1 MPTFTVAQLAE
12 RVAGAV
18 VGDATSHV
26 TGVAPLGEAGRGD
39 LTFVAGARYV
49 SRLGSTRP
57 SAILVPDGLEL
68 DAPGSTLIRVT
79 DPQLAF
85 SRLVPLFHPPEP
97 LRPGVATTASL
108 GAGASLGSDVRIEPY
123 ALIGDGAKIGD
134 RSCIGSFTVIEAG
147 AELGDDCRIAHS
159 CSILADV
166 QLGDRVLVHPGTRI
180 GTDGFGYARG
190 PEGAV
195 KIPQVG
201 GCRVGDDVEIGAN
214 CTIDRGSLGDTSI
227 GARTKIDNL
236 VHIGHNVEVG
246 EDCMIVAQVGVAG
259 SVRIGQGAAL
269 AGQAGIAGHLT
280 IGPGARIAAQAGV
293 IGNVPPGAE
302 YSGYPARP
310 HAHAMRASAAL
321 LKLPDALKRL
331 EALERR
337 LGDRDD
343 GARPAI
349 DSRAAA
355 PHPVP
360 HETPPT
366 EVTAPDRPEP
376 GAGGGSE

>member
-18 VGDATSHV
+18 VGDPTSQV
-26 TGVAPLGEAGRGD
+26 SGVAALGEAGPGD
-39 LTFVAGARYV
+39 LTFVAGARYA

-68 DAPGSTLIRVT
+68 DAPGSTLIRVA

-85 SRLVPLFHPPEP
+85 SRLVPLFHPPET
-97 LRPGVATTASL
+97 LRPGVATSASI
-108 GAGASLGSDVRIEPY
+108 GAEVSLGSDVRIEPY
-123 ALIGDGAKIGD
+123 ALIGDGVKIGD

-147 AELGDDCRIAHS
+147 AEVGEDCRIAHS
-159 CSILADV
+159 CSILAAV
-166 QLGDRVLVHPGTRI
+166 RLGDRVLVHPGTRI
-180 GTDGFGYARG
+180 GTDGFGYARA

-201 GCRVGDDVEIGAN
+201 GCRIGDDVEIGAN

-227 GARTKIDNL
+227 GSRTKIDNL
-236 VHIGHNVEVG
+236 VHIGHNVEIG

-331 EALERR
+331 DAVERR
-337 LGDRDD
+337 LGTGED
-343 GARPAI
+343 GTRPAA
-349 DSRAAA
+349 DPTAGAARRR
-355 PHPVP
+355 PP
-360 HETPPT
+360 ETPT
-366 EVTAPDRPEP
+366 AEVTTPNEIER

>member
-1 MPTFTVAQLAE
+1 MPTFTVAELAE
-12 RVAGAV
+12 RVAGHV
-18 VGDATSHV
+18 VGDATRPVS
-26 TGVAPLGEAGRGD
+26 GVAALGEAGPGD
-39 LTFVAGARYV
+39 LTFVAGARYA
-49 SRLGSTRP
+49 SRLGATRP
-57 SAILVPDGLEL
+57 AAILVPESLEL
-68 DAPGSTLIRVT
+68 DAPGSTLIRVG

-85 SRLVPLFHPPEP
+85 SRLVPLFHPAEP
-97 LRPGVATTASL
+97 LRPGVATSASL
-108 GAGASLGSDVRIEPY
+108 GTGVSLGADVRIEPY

-134 RSCIGSFTVIEAG
+134 RSWIGSFTVLEAG
-147 AELGDDCRIAHS
+147 AEVGEDCRIAHS
-159 CSILADV
+159 CSILAGV
-166 QLGDRVLVHPGTRI
+166 RLGERVLVHPGTRI
-180 GTDGFGYARG
+180 GTDGFGYART
-190 PEGAV
+190 PDGAV

-201 GCRVGDDVEIGAN
+201 GCRIGDDVEIGAN

-236 VHIGHNVEVG
+236 VHIGHNVEIG

-293 IGNVPPGAE
+293 IGDVPPGAE

-321 LKLPDALKRL
+321 LRLPAALKRL
-331 EALERR
+331 EAVERR
-337 LGDRDD
+337 LGTGDD
-343 GARPAI
+343 GTRPA
-349 DSRAAA
+349 
-355 PHPVP
+355 
-360 HETPPT
+360 
-366 EVTAPDRPEP
+366 EVTTPEEVER